1 MVAPVT
7 HILPLTNI
15 RRERLLPVAGRVVV
29 RAGQKVNATDVIAE
43 ARLESSHVLLD
54 VRRGLGVPARQADGL
69 IQRKMGET
77 VSEGDVIAG
86 PVGLFPRVM
95 RAPSDGHI
103 VAVGGGQVLL
113 ERQGG
118 MFELRAGISGSVSEL
133 IADRGAVIETTG
145 ALVQGVWGNGRM
157 DQGMLAVM
165 VASPEEELTNDR
177 LDVSMR
183 GAVILGGYCGDAE
196 ALQTA
201 ASLPLRGLILASMPA
216 ELAPVAL
223 RLSMPVLVLEGFGRL
238 AMNSVAFKILTTNDK
253 REAIVNAELWDR
265 FSGVRP
271 EVVIPLPAS
280 GRLEA
285 PHEGEDLVAGQ
296 TVRICRAPYT
306 AMIGKI
312 IALKPGADNFPSG
325 VQSLA
330 ATVELES
337 GEQIVVPQA
346 NLEIIA

>member
-7 HILPLTNI
+7 HILPLTTI

-29 RAGQKVNATDVIAE
+29 RAGQKVNAPDVIAE

-69 IQRKMGET
+69 IQRKMGEA
-77 VSEGDVIAG
+77 VSKGDVIAG

-95 RAPSDGHI
+95 RAPCDGRI

-113 ERQGG
+113 EQQGG
-118 MFELRAGISGSVSEL
+118 MFELRAGLTGVVSEL
-133 IADRGAVIETTG
+133 IADRGAIIETTG
-145 ALVQGVWGNGRM
+145 ALVQGAWGNGKL
-157 DQGMLAVM
+157 DQGMLSVM
-165 VASPEEELTNDR
+165 IASPEEELTNDR

-183 GAVILGGYCGDAE
+183 GAVILGGHCAQAE

-223 RLSMPVLVLEGFGRL
+223 RLGIPILVLEGFGRL
-238 AMNSVAFKILTTNDK
+238 AMNSVAYRILTTSDK
-253 REAIVNAELWDR
+253 REAIVNAEVWDR
-265 FSGVRP
+265 FSGARP
-271 EVVIPLPAS
+271 EVIIPLPAS
-280 GRLEA
+280 GRLDL
-285 PHEGEDLVAGQ
+285 PHEGEDLAAGQ
-296 TVRICRAPYT
+296 TVRITRAPY
-306 AMIGKI
+306 AAQVGKI
-312 IALKPGADNFPSG
+312 IALKPGATGFPSG
-325 VQSLA
+325 VQSPA
-330 ATVELES
+330 AAIELES
-337 GEQIVVPQA
+337 GEQVDIPQV